1 MHKSQ
6 NPDGKVTPEEFE
18 EYYANISASIDDD
31 AYFKQM
37 INSSWNLDKQAS
49 TYAVYNS
56 PYSNAQA
63 AGKSTG
69 FAI

>member
-37 INSSWNLDKQAS
+37 INSSWNLDKQA
-49 TYAVYNS
+49 
-56 PYSNAQA
+56 
-63 AGKSTG
+63 
-69 FAI
+69 